1 MYKLVVFVPE
11 NALGKVRKA
20 ICSVGAGKLGRKYDN
35 CTFCSK
41 GTGTFRPLAGARPY
55 KGKIG
60 KLEKVK
66 ECRLE
71 TIVPDKI
78 LKKVIAAMKRAH
90 PYEEPA
96 YDIYPLKAA

>member
-1 MYKLVVFVPE
+1 M
-11 NALGKVRKA
+11 
-20 ICSVGAGKLGRKYDN
+20 GRKYDN

>member
-11 NALGKVRKA
+11 KALEKVRKA
-20 ICSVGAGKLGRKYDN
+20 ICSAGAGKIGKKYDN
-35 CTFCSK
+35 CTYYSI
-41 GTGTFRPLAGARPY
+41 GTGTFRPLKGARPY
-55 KGKIG
+55 IGKVG

-66 ECRLE
+66 EFRLE
-71 TIVPDKI
+71 TMVPDKI

-96 YDIYPLKAA
+96 YDVYPLKVA

>member
-11 NALGKVRKA
+11 KALEKVRKA
-20 ICSVGAGKLGRKYDN
+20 ICSAGAGKTGKKYDH
-35 CTFCSK
+35 CTFYAR
-41 GTGTFRPLAGARPY
+41 GTGTFRPLACARPY
-55 KGKIG
+55 VGKVG

-71 TIVPDKI
+71 TIVQKKL
-78 LKKVIAAMKRAH
+78 LKKVIAAIKRSH